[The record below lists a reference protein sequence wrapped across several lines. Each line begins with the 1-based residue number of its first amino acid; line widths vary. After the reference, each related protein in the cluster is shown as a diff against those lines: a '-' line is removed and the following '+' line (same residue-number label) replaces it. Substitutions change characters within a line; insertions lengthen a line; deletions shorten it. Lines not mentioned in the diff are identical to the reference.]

1 MSYNR
6 RGFLSRISTI
16 FSRKTDEIFF
26 FGLQVVINIYG
37 EDALRQS
44 LHRVISDGN
53 VEESPDS
60 KRAFYRRI
68 SALLL
73 ENLPFMEYGHWDFI
87 KDADDA
93 TDEFE
98 SWVNELEGSIATEE
112 EELGSEVDEFHR
124 MSGDKSYVVVSLA
137 FLLENAPAHEGLIEL
152 LENIPEDNY
161 FDRTTYQKL
170 IESLTYLDFELVLGD
185 AAFIMPGNEQDG
197 ISFEDIHGEGWEYL
211 KPIM

>member
-16 FSRKTDEIFF
+16 FSSKTDEVFF
-26 FGLQVVINIYG
+26 FGLQVVINVYG
-37 EDALRQS
+37 EDDLRQS
-44 LHRVISDGN
+44 LHRVIQDGD
-53 VEESPDS
+53 VEESPGS
-60 KRAFYRRI
+60 KRPFYRRI

-87 KDADDA
+87 KDADDSA
-93 TDEFE
+93 DEFE
-98 SWVNELEGSIATEE
+98 SWVNALEGSIATEE
-112 EELGSEVDEFHR
+112 EELGTEVDELHR

-152 LENIPEDNY
+152 LDNIHY
-161 FDRTTYQKL
+161 DRATYQQL

-197 ISFEDIHGEGWEYL
+197 ISWEDIHGEGWEYL